1 MLEMSYDA
9 KIVRAEDSIQ
19 CVLNERFSVE
29 CDVGDDHLRQSI
41 DHFGL
46 VGGGMGVREA
56 YT

>member
-1 MLEMSYDA
+1 MLKLSYSA
-9 KIVRAEDSIQ
+9 EIVRAEDSIK
-19 CVLNERFSVE
+19 CVLNERFFIE

-46 VGGGMGVREA
+46 VRGGMGVREA